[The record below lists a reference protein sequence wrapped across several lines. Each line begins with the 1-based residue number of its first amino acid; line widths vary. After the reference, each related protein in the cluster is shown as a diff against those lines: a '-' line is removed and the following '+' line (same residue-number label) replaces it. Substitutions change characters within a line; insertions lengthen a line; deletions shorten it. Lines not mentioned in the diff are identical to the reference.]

1 MRIVIV
7 GAGEVG
13 YHIAKRLSSEDKD
26 VVVIDRD
33 QAALRRVAEQL
44 DVQHI
49 LGSGSSPRVLEE
61 AGIKGAD
68 TLLAVTDSDETNLIA
83 CFFANALAP
92 GLTKVARIR
101 NEEYTDYQDA
111 LARDILNISMVINP
125 EVETVR
131 TVLHMLR
138 LPGVR
143 EISEFAEGRISML
156 GVRVQ
161 AGHPLD
167 GLKLTH
173 LRQSFEG
180 LRIVI
185 AAIVRHGE
193 LIVPSGRDAVE
204 ADDLVYYVCE
214 TSEVERTLQRFGLLR
229 PSAREVLIVG
239 GGHIGLRLAKALE
252 EDGARVKVVE
262 SDPARCA
269 VLSSRLART
278 TVLLGDGTDQ
288 ELLREE
294 NAPRMDAVI
303 AFTGDDETNVLTC
316 LLAKSMGVRQTIARV
331 NKFPYVPL
339 IQAIGVENVVST
351 RLSAI
356 NSILHSIRRGKV
368 LSTVSLQGDE
378 AEIMEAIALEH
389 SVIVE
394 KPIRDLD
401 LPRGALILCLM
412 RGDQVVIPTGDSV
425 IQPQDRILILST
437 RGNVP
442 AVERALAVRLEYI

>member
-13 YHIAKRLSSEDKD
+13 FHIARRLSSEDKD
-26 VVVIDRD
+26 VVVIDRN

-44 DVQHI
+44 DVQHV

-68 TLLAVTDSDETNLIA
+68 TLLAVTDSDEANLIA

-92 GLTKVARIR
+92 NLTKVARIR

-125 EVETVR
+125 EVETVNS
-131 TVLHMLR
+131 VLNMLR

-143 EISEFAEGRISML
+143 EISEFADGRINML

-167 GLKLTH
+167 GLRLIQ

-185 AAIVRHGE
+185 AAIVRDGE
-193 LIVPSGRDAVE
+193 LIVPSGRDTVE
-204 ADDLVYYVCE
+204 ADDLVYFVCE
-214 TSEVERTLQRFGLLR
+214 KGEVERTLERFGMLR
-229 PSAREVLIVG
+229 PPAREVLIVG
-239 GGHIGLRLAKALE
+239 GGNIGLRLAKALE
-252 EDGARVKVVE
+252 ADGCRVKLVE
-262 SDPARCA
+262 ADAARCE
-269 VLSSRLART
+269 VLAARLEKT

-294 NAPRMDAVI
+294 NAPGMDAVI

-316 LLAKSMGVRQTIARV
+316 LLVKSMGVGQTIARV

-378 AEIMEAIALEH
+378 AEIMEAIALDH
-389 SVIVE
+389 SGIVE

-401 LPRGALILCLM
+401 LPRGALILCMM
-412 RGDQVVIPTGDSV
+412 RGNDVIIPTGDTT
-425 IQPQDRILILST
+425 IRPQDRILILST
-437 RGNVP
+437 RGNIP
-442 AVERALAVRLEYI
+442 AVERALAVRLEYV

>member
-1 MRIVIV
+1 VRIVIV

-262 SDPARCA
+262 SDLARCA

-442 AVERALAVRLEYI
+442 AVERALAVRLEYV

>member
-13 YHIAKRLSSEDKD
+13 FHIARRLSSENKD
-26 VVVIDRD
+26 VVVIDRNP
-33 QAALRRVAEQL
+33 AALRRVAEQL
-44 DVQHI
+44 DVQHV
-49 LGSGSSPRVLEE
+49 LGSGSSPLALEE

-68 TLLAVTDSDETNLIA
+68 ILLAVTDSDETNLIA
-83 CFFANALAP
+83 CFFANALSP
-92 GLTKVARIR
+92 DISKVARIR

-125 EVETVR
+125 EVETVK
-131 TVLHMLR
+131 TVLRMLR

-143 EISEFAEGRISML
+143 EISEFADGRISML
-156 GVRVQ
+156 GVRVEKE
-161 AGHPLD
+161 HPLD
-167 GLKLTH
+167 GLKLTR

-185 AAIVRHGE
+185 AAIVRGGE
-193 LIVPSGRDAVE
+193 LIVPSGRDSVE
-204 ADDLVYYVCE
+204 ADDIVYFVCE
-214 TSEVERTLQRFGLLR
+214 TSEVERTLERFGLLR
-229 PSAREVLIVG
+229 QPARDVLIVG
-239 GGHIGLRLAKALE
+239 GGNIGLRLARELE
-252 EDGARVKVVE
+252 TDGCRVKIVE
-262 SDPARCA
+262 SDLGRCEI
-269 VLSSRLART
+269 LSSRLDRAI
-278 TVLLGDGTDQ
+278 VLHGDGTDQ

-294 NAPRMDAVI
+294 NAPAMDAVI

-316 LLAKSMGVRQTIARV
+316 LLAKSMGARQTIARV

-356 NSILHSIRRGKV
+356 NSILHAIRRGKV

-378 AEIMEAIALEH
+378 AEIMEAIALEK
-389 SVIVE
+389 SGIVE

-401 LPRGALILCLM
+401 LPRGALILCMM
-412 RGDQVVIPTGDSV
+412 REDHVVIPTGDSV
-425 IQPQDRILILST
+425 IRPQDRILILST
-437 RGNVP
+437 RGNIP
-442 AVERALAVRLEYI
+442 AVERALLVPLERV